1 MTLWRVTSPCT
12 VRCVGPSAQPVP
24 ATTAARRLAAV
35 TATVGRAFRD
45 GERLADPLLLR
56 ERARSVLG
64 ALGVT
69 LETQGVPL
77 PSVAPDGRGTGGS
90 GADGRATG
98 GTGPPGTLIV
108 ANHISWLD
116 AVALLAV
123 VPTPLLA
130 KRDVAGWP
138 VLGRLAG
145 RAGTLFL
152 DRDAVRTL
160 PDAVAEIA
168 AVLRSGRNV
177 ALFPGATTWCA
188 PPGGAFRRATFQAAV
203 DAGAP
208 VQPVSLGYRQFGA
221 PSTVPA
227 YVGAASFGTSLRRV
241 ARASGLSVTVRAH
254 PPFASDGLTRREL
267 AARAQASVRGALEAP
282 APTRLRVPV

>member
-1 MTLWRVTSPCT
+1 MTLWRVTSSCT
-12 VRCVGPSAQPVP
+12 VRCVGPNARPASA
-24 ATTAARRLAAV
+24 ATTARRLAAV
-35 TATVGRAFRD
+35 TATVGRAVRD
-45 GERLADPLLLR
+45 GDRLADPLLLR
-56 ERARSVLG
+56 DRARSVLG
-64 ALGVT
+64 ALGVA
-69 LETQGVPL
+69 LETQGAPL
-77 PSVAPDGRGTGGS
+77 PSVAHGGRVP
-90 GADGRATG
+90 G
-98 GTGPPGTLIV
+98 GTGRPGTLIV

-130 KRDVAGWP
+130 KREVAGWP

-160 PDAVAEIA
+160 PDAVAQVA

-208 VQPVSLGYRQFGA
+208 VQPVRLGYRQFGE

-227 YVGAASFGTSLRRV
+227 YVGQTSFGTSLRRV
-241 ARASGLSVTVRAH
+241 ARAAGLSVTVRAH
-254 PPFASDGLTRREL
+254 PPITSEGLTRREL
-267 AARAQASVRGALEAP
+267 AARAQASLRGLPGASAP
-282 APTRLRVPV
+282 ARLPVAV